1 MIMMTLEELHAH
13 YKAVRSRLDGPVVK
27 KLVPVARIEP
37 PPVVEVVVEEPPVVA
52 VQYPVLSE
60 TPAQKILREVAEKH
74 GLTVAELK
82 SDARLK
88 VYVHGR
94 QEASYRLNTELG
106 FSLKQIGRVLGN
118 RDHTTVL
125 NAIQKYK
132 KSLAKGDEPWARSCV
147 SDDDDK
153 KR

>member
-1 MIMMTLEELHAH
+1 MMTLEELHAH
-13 YKAVRSRLDGPVVK
+13 YKAVRSRLDQPVVK
-27 KLVPVARIEP
+27 KIAPVVRIEP
-37 PPVVEVVVEEPPVVA
+37 PPLKKPEPVEPEIKLPLMPEM
-52 VQYPVLSE
+52 
-60 TPAQKILREVAEKH
+60 PAQKILREVAEKYS
-74 GLTVAELK
+74 LTVTELK

-88 VYVHGR
+88 VYVQGR

-106 FSLKQIGRVLGN
+106 FSLKQIGRVLGK

-132 KSLAKGDEPWARSCV
+132 KNLVKGDEPWTRSCV